1 MRLSKK
7 SYRFSTNGIDLFL
20 MKKEEAKIRIEK
32 LTEELN
38 HHNYLYYQKSEPTI
52 SDFDFDNLLKEL
64 ESLEKEFPKL
74 KLSHSPTS
82 RVGGDIT
89 KDFETIVHK
98 YPMLSLGNTYS
109 KEELLDF
116 DGRVKKGL
124 GTDDYEY
131 ICELKFD
138 GVAISLKYENGI
150 LDKAITRGDGT
161 KGDDITANVKTIRT
175 IPLKIQIADYP
186 TSFEVRGEVFMPKEQ
201 FSKLN
206 DQVRN
211 ENQQREAEG
220 KAPLTLYANAR
231 NTTSGTLKMQDSSIV
246 AGRKLDCYLYSYLD
260 DQNTFDTH
268 EESLHFLEKSG
279 FNVSQTYERCKTIDE
294 VLEYINVWDQKRHEL
309 SVETDGIVIKVNS
322 ISQQSEL
329 GFTAKNPRWA
339 ISYKFKA
346 ESAITTLNDIT
357 YQVGRT
363 GAITPVAEL
372 APVLLA
378 GTTVKRAS
386 LHNANEIERLDVRIG
401 DHVNVEKG
409 GEIIPKITGVNINSR
424 PPEAKKVVYISECP
438 ECGTGLIRK
447 EGEAQH
453 YCPNKETCPPQVLGR
468 IEHFISRNAMNI
480 ESLGPRTIKGFL
492 SKGLIRNLAD
502 LFKLTFGDINNLQ
515 FEEIDEATEE
525 ITKRS
530 IKEKSAHNI
539 IESIEKSKEIPFERV
554 LFGLGIRYV
563 GKTVAEKLAQH
574 FGTIDRLKS
583 ASFDEIVAVHEIGDR
598 IAESVVSYFN
608 DSENIQM
615 IEELKEAGL
624 SFEVEKKAGAGDA
637 LKGLTFVVS
646 GVFESFGRD
655 ELKNLIKEQGGKVS
669 SSISS
674 KTHYLVAG
682 ENMGPAKKEKADSLG
697 ITILDESSF
706 RELLQND

>member
-1 MRLSKK
+1 MDNKQ
-7 SYRFSTNGIDLFL
+7 
-20 MKKEEAKIRIEK
+20 AKRQIET

-38 HHNYLYYQKSEPTI
+38 HHNYLYYQKSKPEI
-52 SDFDFDNLLKEL
+52 SDYEFDTKLKEL
-64 ESLEKEFPKL
+64 ERLESEYPEL
-74 KLSHSPTS
+74 KLPHSPTS

-89 KDFETIVHK
+89 KDFETVPHK

-109 KEELLDF
+109 KEELVDF
-116 DGRVKKGL
+116 DGRVQKGL

-150 LDKAITRGDGT
+150 LSQGITRGDGT
-161 KGDDITANVKTIRT
+161 KGDDITPNVKTIRS
-175 IPLKIQIADYP
+175 IPLKVQGSDYP
-186 TSFEVRGEVFMPKEQ
+186 ESFEVRGEVFMPKDQ
-201 FSKLN
+201 FVRLN
-206 DQVRN
+206 ESVVKEN
-211 ENQQREAEG
+211 EQREAEG
-220 KAPLTLYANAR
+220 KSPVTLYANAR

-246 AGRKLDCYLYSYLD
+246 ANRKLDCFLYSYLD
-260 DQNTFDTH
+260 DVNTFDTH
-268 EESLHFLEKSG
+268 EESLRFLEKSG
-279 FNVSQTYERCKTIDE
+279 FNVSQTYRKCNSIDE
-294 VLEYINVWDQKRHEL
+294 VLDYITHWDQERHKL
-309 SVETDGIVIKVNS
+309 SVETDGIVLKVNKVA
-322 ISQQSEL
+322 QQSEL

-346 ESAITTLNDIT
+346 ESAITKLNDIT

-372 APVLLA
+372 EPVLLA

-386 LHNANEIERLDVRIG
+386 LHNANEIERLDVRVG
-401 DHVNVEKG
+401 DSVNVEKG
-409 GEIIPKITGVNINSR
+409 GEIIPKITSVASR
-424 PPEAKKVVYISECP
+424 PKDAKKVNYITTCP
-438 ECGTGLIRK
+438 ECNTELVRK

-453 YCPNKETCPPQVLGR
+453 YCPNQESCPPQVLGR
-468 IEHFISRNAMNI
+468 IEHFISRNALNI

-492 SKGLIRNLAD
+492 DKGLINNAAGLYTLR
-502 LFKLTFGDINNLQ
+502 FEDINNLQ
-515 FEEIDEATEE
+515 FEETDEETGE

-530 IKEKSAHNI
+530 IKEKSAQNI

-574 FGTIDRLKS
+574 FVSIDRLIN
-583 ASFDEIVAVHEIGDR
+583 ASFEEIVEVHEIGDR
-598 IAESVVSYFN
+598 IAESVVAYFKA
-608 DSENIQM
+608 DASLQM
-615 IEELKEAGL
+615 INVLKESGL
-624 SFEVEKKAGAGDA
+624 SLEAVQKEGSDDT
-637 LKGLTFVVS
+637 LKGLIFVVS

-655 ELKNLIKEQGGKVS
+655 ELKDLIKQHGGKVA

-674 KTHYLVAG
+674 KTNYLVAG
-682 ENMGPAKKEKADSLG
+682 ANMGPAKKDKADSLG

-706 RELLQND
+706 RELLEND

>member
-1 MRLSKK
+1 M
-7 SYRFSTNGIDLFL
+7 TNDQ
-20 MKKEEAKIRIEK
+20 AKTKIES

-38 HHNYLYYQKSEPTI
+38 HHNYLYYQKSQPEI
-52 SDFDFDNLLKEL
+52 SDYEFDTKLKEL
-64 ESLEKEFPKL
+64 EKLEQEFPEY

-89 KDFETIVHK
+89 KEFETIPHK

-109 KEELLDF
+109 KEELIDF

-150 LDKAITRGDGT
+150 LDRGITRGDGT
-161 KGDDITANVKTIRT
+161 KGDDITTNVKTIRS
-175 IPLKIQIADYP
+175 IPLKILGTEYP
-186 TSFEVRGEVFMPKEQ
+186 SSFEVRGEVFMPKEQ
-201 FSKLN
+201 FIKLN
-206 DQVRN
+206 EEVVKEN
-211 ENQQREAEG
+211 ELRQAEG
-220 KAPLTLYANAR
+220 KAPITLYANAR
-231 NTTSGTLKMQDSSIV
+231 NTTSGSLKMQDSSVV
-246 AGRKLDCYLYSYLD
+246 ASRKLNCYLYSYLD
-260 DQNTFDTH
+260 DANTYETH
-268 EESLHFLEKSG
+268 EASIHFLERSG
-279 FNVSQTYERCKTIDE
+279 FNVSQTYKKCTSIDD
-294 VLEYINVWDQKRHEL
+294 VLAYINHWDQERHKL

-322 ISQQSEL
+322 VFQQSEL

-346 ESAITTLNDIT
+346 ESAETQLNDIT

-401 DHVNVEKG
+401 DHVHVEKG
-409 GEIIPKITGVNINSR
+409 GEIIPKITAVNLSKRSAN
-424 PPEAKKVVYISECP
+424 AVAVQYIDRCP
-438 ECGTGLIRK
+438 ECGTPLVRK

-453 YCPNKETCPPQVLGR
+453 YCPNQETCPPQVLGR
-468 IEHFISRNAMNI
+468 IEHFISRNALNI

-492 SKGLIRNLAD
+492 NKGLIRNAAGLYT
-502 LFKLTFGDINNLQ
+502 LTFDDINNLQ
-515 FEEIDEATEE
+515 FEETDEATGE

-530 IKEKSAHNI
+530 IKEKSAQNI
-539 IESIEKSKEIPFERV
+539 IESIAKSKEIPFERV

-574 FGTIDRLKS
+574 FVTIDRLIS
-583 ASFDEIVAVHEIGDR
+583 ASFEEIVDVHEIGDR
-598 IAESVVSYFN
+598 IAQSVVAYFQDEDN
-608 DSENIQM
+608 QQM
-615 IEELKEAGL
+615 IADFKQAGL
-624 SFEVEKKAGAGDA
+624 SFEVERKEESSDTF
-637 LKGLTFVVS
+637 KGLTFVVS
-646 GVFESFGRD
+646 GVFNGFGRD
-655 ELKNLIKEQGGKVS
+655 ELKNLIKQHGGKVA

-674 KTHYLVAG
+674 KTNYLVAG

-697 ITILDESSF
+697 IAILDESSF
-706 RELLQND
+706 RELLEND